1 VGPTEDD
8 EMQHGE
14 DVPMSPL
21 GVIVD
26 PSSGERRGRGEDG
39 EDAPTLRHIF
49 PLFFLARPR
58 AGTLPR
64 FAPLVGPS
72 GLFAYDT

>member
-1 VGPTEDD
+1 MGPTEDD
-8 EMQHGE
+8 EMQQGE
-14 DVPMSPL
+14 DVPMSPP

-39 EDAPTLRHIF
+39 EDAPTLRRVF
-49 PLFFLARPR
+49 PLLFLARLR

-72 GLFAYDT
+72 GPFAYDT